1 MAVYLSIPIL
11 DELVRFVENDSTYED
26 AVKAMASGI
35 LSYYFPPTNGYTVAP
50 EQNRND
56 NYADFIILRIQR
68 RFPGDRGVIDHT
80 VAEAK
85 RTSDP
90 LGASLEQLEN
100 ALEHAN
106 TEFKRCW
113 AIMIHGYTFKFY
125 EYHGNLPAH
134 ARLIPWGPPNQAQQ
148 NSFHARID
156 SLAIDWMLRHM
167 AQNDTPLAR

>member
-1 MAVYLSIPIL
+1 MISWRIPFLGPNLAGNPTIPGGTVPCL
-11 DELVRFVENDSTYED
+11 GRRN
-26 AVKAMASGI
+26 
-35 LSYYFPPTNGYTVAP
+35 PP
-50 EQNRND
+50 
-56 NYADFIILRIQR
+56 YADFIILRIQL

-90 LGASLEQLEN
+90 LRALLEQLGN

-125 EYHGNLPAH
+125 DYHGNLPAH

-148 NSFHARID
+148 NSFHACVD
-156 SLAIDWMLRHM
+156 SLAIDWTLRHM
-167 AQNDTPLAR
+167 AQNDTPPAR